1 MTETSREYTSRLLGY
16 LGDKDPIKIL
26 SSTPKKLKKLIK
38 DASPKEL
45 QKRPKPEK
53 WSVAE
58 IIAHLAEV
66 EIVLAYRMRMI
77 LSFNGT
83 PIQSMDQD
91 LWAKNAG
98 YIIADPKSAIE
109 YFKVQRERNLALLD
123 SLSKEQWSQYG
134 VHAERGKE
142 SIADIVNLYGGHDL
156 NHLMQIE
163 AILKGKRK

>member
-1 MTETSREYTSRLLGY
+1 MTETSQEYTSRLLGY

-38 DASPKEL
+38 DTSPKEL

-83 PIQSMDQD
+83 PIQSMDQN
-91 LWAKNAG
+91 LWMKNAG
-98 YIIADPKSAIE
+98 YIISDPKAAIE

-134 VHAERGKE
+134 IHAERGKE
-142 SIADIVNLYGGHDL
+142 SIAHIVNLYGGHDL